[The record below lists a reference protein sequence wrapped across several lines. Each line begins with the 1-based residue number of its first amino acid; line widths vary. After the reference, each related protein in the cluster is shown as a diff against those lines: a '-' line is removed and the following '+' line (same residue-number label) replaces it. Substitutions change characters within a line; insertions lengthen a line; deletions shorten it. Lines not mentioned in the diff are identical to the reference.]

1 MLRLAMNRDGSL
13 LLLDKDQVE
22 LLLDRDQVLGA
33 VREAFILHSKD
44 QGRIFP
50 VVREQLAGGNIFGI
64 KSGEVPGRD
73 LLGFKAAGFW
83 PANRR
88 AGGEPHQ
95 ATILLFD
102 PNSGRPL
109 CVIDGNA
116 ITALR
121 TGAAGGLG
129 LLALARS
136 DSARVCVFGTGVQAR
151 SQLAFALELV
161 PSLREVH
168 YVTSSGASDR
178 GFETAFAGRCA
189 IFHAPDGNAAVAAS
203 DVVIT
208 ATPSTTA
215 LFESDAVQGGT
226 HINCVGADTKGKRE
240 LPLGLLERARLF
252 VDDRVQARQIGES
265 QWMPDRP
272 CIEFGDLI
280 GSKVQIKRE
289 SADITIFDMT
299 GLALQDLMVARGL
312 HERAVARGVGS
323 RIAWPW

>member
-1 MLRLAMNRDGSL
+1 MRSDAGLV
-13 LLLDKDQVE
+13 LLDKNEVE
-22 LLLDRDQVLGA
+22 RLLDRDEVLAA
-33 VREAFILHSKD
+33 VREAFVLHS
-44 QGRIFP
+44 QGEGRVFP
-50 VVREQLAGGNIFGI
+50 VVREQLVAGNIFGI
-64 KSGEVPGRD
+64 KSGEVPSRD

-88 AGGEPHQ
+88 VGGEPHQ

-116 ITALR
+116 VTAMR

-136 DSARVCVFGTGVQAR
+136 DSAHACVFGTGVQAR
-151 SQLAFALELV
+151 IQVAFALQLM
-161 PSLREVH
+161 PSIRQVR
-168 YVTSSGASDR
+168 YVTLSGAPDP
-178 GFETAFAGRCA
+178 GFEERFVSQCE
-189 IFHAPDGNAAVAAS
+189 ISHAPDADAAVAAS

-208 ATPSTTA
+208 ATPSRTA
-215 LFESDAVQGGT
+215 LFNVNAVQPGT

-240 LPLGLLERARLF
+240 LPPRLSERAQLF

-272 CIEFGDLI
+272 CVEFGDLLS
-280 GSKVQIKRE
+280 GKVQFRRE
-289 SADITIFDMT
+289 STDITIFDMT
-299 GLALQDLMVARGL
+299 GLALQDLMVARRL
-312 HERAVARGVGS
+312 RDRADTQGEGQ
-323 RIAWPW
+323 RIPWPW